1 MTIFDLFS
9 LLGGLALFLF
19 GMQVLGD
26 ALSKVSGGRMEKIL
40 EKMTSNPIKGVLLGA
55 LVTGVIQ
62 SSSATTVMVVGFVNA
77 GIMKLS
83 QTVGIIMGAN
93 IGTTITS
100 WLLSLVGIESDNL
113 IMQLFKPT
121 SFSPLL
127 AFVGILLLMIFKKER
142 IKDVGTILLGFAV
155 LMFGMDA
162 MSGAVE
168 PLADVPEFRNLMV
181 MFSNPILGLGAGIV
195 LTAIIQSSSA
205 SVGILQALCVTGTIP
220 FSVVFP
226 IIMGQNIGTCV
237 TALLSGI
244 GASKNA
250 RRAALIHLYFNVIG
264 TIIFLILFYT
274 LNAFIQFS
282 FFHDAAT
289 PMGIAIVHS
298 VFNVT
303 ATIILLPFGKL
314 LEKLACFTIKDD
326 PKKEEVEKVDRF
338 SILDERFLETPGLAM
353 EQCQNAALDMANL
366 AKDAFLAAHALFSSY
381 SDEKLNAVKEQEDL
395 LDRYED
401 ELGSYLVKLSSKNM
415 SVKDSH
421 MLTVLL
427 HCIGDL
433 ERIGDHAVNV
443 AHSAKEMNEKNLRF
457 SDAAEEELK
466 VYAQAIKDILVTA
479 VSALETQD
487 VKVAQS
493 VEPLEEVIDDLSDE
507 LMSRH
512 VRRLR
517 KGECTIEMGFI
528 LADIMNNYERVSDHC
543 SNIAICAIQE
553 SEDVEAHQYMEK
565 MRSSE
570 NHDFVSAVEVFK
582 KKYLLP

>member
-1 MTIFDLFS
+1 MDIFNILG
-9 LLGGLALFLF
+9 LLGGLALFLY

-26 ALSKVSGGRMEKIL
+26 ALSRASGGRMEKIL

-93 IGTTITS
+93 IGTTVTS
-100 WLLSLVGIESDNL
+100 WFLSLVGIESDNL

-121 SFSPLL
+121 SFSPVL
-127 AFVGILLLMIFKKER
+127 AFIGILLLMMSKKER
-142 IKDVGTILLGFAV
+142 VKDVGTILLGFAV
-155 LMFGMDA
+155 LMFGMDK
-162 MSGAVE
+162 MSSAVK
-168 PLADVPEFRNLMV
+168 PLADVPEFTGILT
-181 MFSNPILGLGAGIV
+181 MFSHPLLGLLAGLI

-205 SVGILQALCVTGTIP
+205 SVGILQALCLTGSIP

-237 TALLSGI
+237 TAILSGI

-264 TIIFLILFYT
+264 TLIFMILFYT
-274 LNAFIQFS
+274 VNAFAQFS
-282 FFHDAAT
+282 FFDDTAT

-303 ATIILLPFGKL
+303 ATIILLPFGKV
-314 LEKLACFTIKDD
+314 LEKLACLTIRDD
-326 PKKEEVEKVDRF
+326 VKKEEKDVVDRF
-338 SILDERFLETPGLAM
+338 SILDDRFLEAPGLAM

-366 AKDAFLAAHALFSSY
+366 AKDAFLAAHALFESY
-381 SDEKLNAVKEQEDL
+381 SEDNLKAVKEQEDL

-457 SDAAEEELK
+457 SSAAEKELGI
-466 VYAQAIKDILVTA
+466 YAKAVKDILVSA

-493 VEPLEEVIDDLSDE
+493 VEPLEEVIDYLSDE

-565 MRSSE
+565 MRSADNS
-570 NHDFVSAVEVFK
+570 DFVNSVEKYK
-582 KKYLLP
+582 KKYILP

>member
-1 MTIFDLFS
+1 MDIFSIIGLM
-9 LLGGLALFLF
+9 GGLALFLF

-26 ALSKVSGGRMEKIL
+26 ALSRASGGRMEKIL

-93 IGTTITS
+93 IGTTVTS
-100 WLLSLVGIESDNL
+100 WLLSLVGIESENI
-113 IMQLFKPT
+113 IMQLLKPT
-121 SFSPLL
+121 SFSPVL
-127 AFVGILLLMIFKKER
+127 AFIGIILLMISKKER
-142 IKDVGTILLGFAV
+142 VKDVGTILLGFAV
-155 LMFGMDA
+155 LMFGMDT
-162 MSGAVE
+162 MSSAVK
-168 PLADVPEFRNLMV
+168 PLADIPEFTGILT
-181 MFSNPILGLGAGIV
+181 MFSHPLLGLLAGMV

-205 SVGILQALCVTGTIP
+205 SVGILQALCMTGTIP
-220 FSVVFP
+220 FSAVFP

-250 RRAALIHLYFNVIG
+250 RRASLIHLYFNVIG
-264 TIIFLILFYT
+264 TIIFMILFYSV
-274 LNAFIQFS
+274 NAFIQFT
-282 FFHDAAT
+282 FFDEVAT

-303 ATIILLPFGKL
+303 ATLILLPFSKV
-314 LEKLACFTIKDD
+314 LEKLASLTIKDD
-326 PKKEEVEKVDRF
+326 VKKEEQEKVDCF
-338 SILDERFLETPGLAM
+338 SILDERFLEAPGLAM

-366 AKDAFLAAHALFSSY
+366 AKEAFMDAHALIDDY
-381 SDEKLNAVKEQEDL
+381 SEDKLNLVKEKEDL

-401 ELGSYLVKLSSKNM
+401 ELGSYLVKLSSRNL
-415 SVKDSH
+415 SEKDSH
-421 MLTVLL
+421 MLSVLL
-427 HCIGDL
+427 HCIGDF
-433 ERIGDHAVNV
+433 ERIGDHSVNV
-443 AHSAKEMNEKNLRF
+443 AHSAKEMAEKKLRF
-457 SDAAEEELK
+457 SEGAEGELK
-466 VYAQAIKDILVTA
+466 IYAQAVKDILVMA
-479 VSALETQD
+479 VSAFETQD
-487 VKVAQS
+487 SKIARG
-493 VEPLEEVIDDLSDE
+493 VEPLEEAIDYLSDE

-517 KGECTIEMGFI
+517 KGECTIEMGFV

-553 SEDVEAHQYMEK
+553 NEDVEAHQYMED
-565 MRSSE
+565 MRTKDTQAFADS
-570 NHDFVSAVEVFK
+570 VEQFK
-582 KKYLLP
+582 KKYQLP

>member
-1 MTIFDLFS
+1 MDIFNVLG
-9 LLGGLALFLF
+9 LMGGLALFLY

-26 ALSKVSGGRMEKIL
+26 ALSRASGGRMEKIL

-121 SFSPLL
+121 SFSPIL
-127 AFVGILLLMIFKKER
+127 AFIGILLLMISKKEKV
-142 IKDVGTILLGFAV
+142 KDVGTILLGFAV
-155 LMFGMDA
+155 LMFGMDT
-162 MSGAVE
+162 MSSAVK
-168 PLADVPEFRNLMV
+168 PLADVPEFTGILT
-181 MFSNPILGLGAGIV
+181 MFSHPLLGLIAGVV
-195 LTAIIQSSSA
+195 LTAVIQSSSA
-205 SVGILQALCVTGTIP
+205 SVGILQALCVTGAIP

-250 RRAALIHLYFNVIG
+250 RRASLIHLYFNVIG
-264 TIIFLILFYT
+264 TLIFMILFYT
-274 LNAFIQFS
+274 VNAFVHFS
-282 FFHDAAT
+282 FFSEAAT

-303 ATIILLPFGKL
+303 ATVILLPFGKF

-338 SILDERFLETPGLAM
+338 SILDDRFLDTPGLAM

-366 AKDAFLAAHALFSSY
+366 AKDAFIAAHGLFESY
-381 SDEKLNAVKEQEDL
+381 SEEKLMAVKEQEDL

-401 ELGSYLVKLSSKNM
+401 ELGSYLVKLSGKNL
-415 SVKDSH
+415 SEKDSH

-443 AHSAKEMNEKNLRF
+443 AHSAKEMYDKKLQF
-457 SDAAEEELK
+457 SEAAVEELK
-466 VYAQAIKDILVTA
+466 IYAQAVKDILVMA
-479 VSALETQD
+479 VSSLETQD
-487 VKVAQS
+487 VKVARS
-493 VEPLEEVIDDLSDE
+493 VEPLEEVIDVLSDD

-517 KGECTIEMGFI
+517 KGECTIEVGFV

-553 SEDVEAHQYMEK
+553 NEDVEAHHYLEE
-565 MRSSE
+565 MRSAD
-570 NHDFVSAVEVFK
+570 NRAFTDAVEQLK

>member
-55 LVTGVIQ
+55 LVTGV
-62 SSSATTVMVVGFVNA
+62 
-77 GIMKLS
+77 
-83 QTVGIIMGAN
+83 
-93 IGTTITS
+93 
-100 WLLSLVGIESDNL
+100 
-113 IMQLFKPT
+113 
-121 SFSPLL
+121 
-127 AFVGILLLMIFKKER
+127 
-142 IKDVGTILLGFAV
+142 
-155 LMFGMDA
+155 
-162 MSGAVE
+162 
-168 PLADVPEFRNLMV
+168 
-181 MFSNPILGLGAGIV
+181 
-195 LTAIIQSSSA
+195 IQSSSA

-303 ATIILLPFGKL
+303 ATVILLPFGKL

-487 VKVAQS
+487 IKVAQS

-570 NHDFVSAVEVFK
+570 NHDFVSAVEVYK

>member
-1 MTIFDLFS
+1 MDIFNILG
-9 LLGGLALFLF
+9 LLGGLALFLY

-26 ALSKVSGGRMEKIL
+26 ALSRASGGRMEKIL

-93 IGTTITS
+93 IGTTVTS

-121 SFSPLL
+121 SFSPVL
-127 AFVGILLLMIFKKER
+127 AFIGIILLMASKKER
-142 IKDVGTILLGFAV
+142 IKDIGTILLGFAV

-162 MSGAVE
+162 MSSAVK
-168 PLADVPEFRNLMV
+168 PLADVPEFTNILT
-181 MFSNPILGLGAGIV
+181 MFSHPLLGLLAGLI

-205 SVGILQALCVTGTIP
+205 SVGILQALCATGSVP

-264 TIIFLILFYT
+264 TLIFLILFYSV
-274 LNAFIQFS
+274 NAFVHFS
-282 FFHDAAT
+282 FFSEAAT

-298 VFNVT
+298 VFNIT
-303 ATIILLPFGKL
+303 ATCILLPFSKV
-314 LEKLACFTIKDD
+314 LEKLACLTIKDD
-326 PKKEEVEKVDRF
+326 DKKEETGKERCF
-338 SILDERFLETPGLAM
+338 SVLEERFLETPGLAM
-353 EQCQNAALDMANL
+353 EQCRNAALDMANL
-366 AKDAFLAAHALFSSY
+366 AKEAFLSAHALFESY
-381 SDEKLNAVKEQEDL
+381 SDEKLAAVKEQEDL

-401 ELGSYLVKLSSKNM
+401 ELGSYLVKLNGKNM
-415 SVKDSH
+415 SEKDSH

-443 AHSAKEMNEKNLRF
+443 AHSAKEMNEKKLRF
-457 SDAAEEELK
+457 TEAAEAELK
-466 VYAQAIKDILVTA
+466 VYAKAIKDILVAA

-487 VKVAQS
+487 EKVARS

-517 KGECTIEMGFI
+517 KGECTIEMGFV

-553 SEDVEAHQYMEK
+553 TEDVEAHQYLEK
-565 MRSSE
+565 MRSAD
-570 NHDFVSAVEVFK
+570 NADFVKAVENYK